1 MAYLRKFAD
10 LVGTQ
15 AGDVSMSDDRMEG
28 CLGAHRG
35 NASLIL
41 PEGTPLHLSSL
52 NGLNRSD
59 KVGSRSSLAE
69 TTSLI
74 Q

>member
-1 MAYLRKFAD
+1 MASPDKVSHPLPRSPWIIWMTCLQSFAD

-35 NASLIL
+35 SASLIL
-41 PEGTPLHLSSL
+41 PEETPLHLFSL
-52 NGLNRSD
+52 N
-59 KVGSRSSLAE
+59 
-69 TTSLI
+69 
-74 Q
+74 